1 MILERL
7 LDLIDIYLM
16 GKVKHMLE
24 QDLMLGDL
32 SSPSHFDHKMKKELI
47 KLNKQITAIK
57 KILEEC
63 K

>member
-1 MILERL
+1 
-7 LDLIDIYLM
+7 M
-16 GKVKHMLE
+16 GRVKHMLE

-32 SSPSHFDHKMKKELI
+32 NGPSHVDQKMKKELI
-47 KLNKQITAIK
+47 RLNKQITAIK

>member
-1 MILERL
+1 
-7 LDLIDIYLM
+7 M
-16 GKVKHMLE
+16 GQVKHMLE
-24 QDLMLGDL
+24 KDLMLGDL
-32 SSPSHFDHKMKKELI
+32 KEPSHLDHEMKKELI

>member
-1 MILERL
+1 
-7 LDLIDIYLM
+7 M
-16 GKVKHMLE
+16 GQVKHMLE
-24 QDLMLGDL
+24 QDLMIDDL
-32 SSPSHFDHKMKKELI
+32 NGPSHFDHEIKKELI

>member
-1 MILERL
+1 
-7 LDLIDIYLM
+7 M
-16 GKVKHMLE
+16 GKVKHMLS

-32 SSPSHFDHKMKKELI
+32 KEPSHFDHEMKKELT